1 MCGATRT
8 LNKEHKMDVDKKT
21 GKIKPG
27 KFADQ
32 KVTVEKAELNVARAR
47 TENKGKKQVTIQL
60 KKAR

>member
-1 MCGATRT
+1 
-8 LNKEHKMDVDKKT
+8 MDVDKKT